1 MQWLARVCIQR
12 PVFATVLMLVLLVL
26 GGVSYGRLGLDQFP
40 NVDFPVVVVT
50 TILPGSSAEE
60 MESDVTDKVEGAVN
74 TISGIDEIRSTSSEG
89 VSIVIVMFDL
99 DKPVDVAAQEVRDK
113 VNQVMP
119 DLPRGIDQPV
129 ITKIDPDAS
138 PVLFAALRS
147 KQPIRETTELADKV
161 VRRQI
166 ESIDGVGEVKIV
178 GGRKR
183 QINVLLDPIA
193 LRSHGVTVLE
203 VQRALA
209 TQNLN
214 VPGGSV
220 ETGPTDI
227 TLRVAGRVASVE
239 EIGRIVVRQTG
250 GSPVRIDDLGR
261 VEDGAEKEESA
272 AQYDDEPT
280 VVLQIKKQSG
290 KNTVAV
296 VDTVLARL
304 EEVRKSLPPGVS
316 LDVVYDNSGV
326 IRTST
331 HAVLEHLVLGAV
343 FASIIV
349 LLFLGSGRST
359 VIAALAIPISIIGTF
374 AVMYAFG
381 FTLNFLTLLALAL
394 AVGIV
399 IDDAIVVI
407 ENIMSFIERHGYKP
421 FPAAVLATKEIGL
434 AVLATTLALIAVFV
448 PVAFM
453 DGIIGKFLM
462 SFGLTMASAIAV
474 SLLVSFTIT
483 PMLGARWLKAHVPG
497 QERSLLQRI
506 GDGFYGPI
514 ERAYMTALRFSM
526 RRRWV
531 VILACFV
538 ALASMGPVGKRLQGS
553 FLPTNDKA
561 QYQLSVRTP
570 EGTSVA
576 EALLAAERI
585 AQDIKALPGVTHT
598 LITVGDDDQKT
609 QNLATIRVLLTDPK
623 EREITQEELMNRTR
637 AEIVSKL
644 PSTLRVLVSEVPDF
658 SAGGGSQAK
667 IQYALSGPE
676 LDELERIAHTL
687 TEELRNVEGAVD
699 VDNSLLVGKPELRV
713 SVDRDRAADLG
724 VQVSDIASAL
734 QVFVGGLKV
743 STYSEGGEQYD
754 IYARAEERFR
764 ADPEMLQLLSVPSSK
779 LGSVP
784 LTSVVRLAE
793 ATGPGKIERLNRAR
807 QVTIT
812 ANSTP
817 EVGDSA
823 VGDALQ
829 AIAKRTELPAGYRL
843 QPVGMSKESA
853 KMASAFLLAFG
864 MSFVFMYLVL
874 AAQFESWLNPFI
886 ILLALPLTVPFGLIS
901 LLVFK
906 QAISMFSMLGLLVLF
921 GVVQKNA
928 VLQIDHAMQLIRAG
942 VPHREAI
949 VEASKNRLRPILMTS
964 FAFIAGMVPLVTS
977 KGIGAGFNQAMS
989 GIVVGGQAL
998 SLALTLLATPVMF
1011 SLFTELALWVGAKL
1025 PKSRTP
1031 EQTGEREIGDLTAL
1045 ESAHAARVAGTAEA
1059 AHAAE

>member
-12 PVFATVLMLVLLVL
+12 PVFATVLMLVLVVL
-26 GGVSYGRLGLDQFP
+26 GGAAYGKLGLDQFP

-50 TILPGSSAEE
+50 TTLPGSSAEE
-60 MESDVTDKVEGAVN
+60 MESDVSDKIEGAVN
-74 TISGIDEIRSTSSEG
+74 TISGIDELRSTSSEG
-89 VSIVIVMFDL
+89 VSIVVVTFDIA
-99 DKPVDVAAQEVRDK
+99 KPVDVAAQDVRDK
-113 VNQVMP
+113 VNLVMP
-119 DLPRGIDQPV
+119 DLPKGIDQPV
-129 ITKIDPDAS
+129 ISKIDPGAS
-138 PVLFAALRS
+138 PILFAALRS

-166 ESIDGVGEVKIV
+166 ESIDGVGEVKII

-193 LRSHGVTVLE
+193 LRSHEVTAID

-220 ETGPTDI
+220 ETGPKDI

-239 EIGRIVVRQTG
+239 EVGRIVVKQKA
-250 GSPVRIDDLGR
+250 GSPVRVDDLGR

-304 EEVRKSLPPGVS
+304 DEVRKSLPPGVS
-316 LDVVYDNSGV
+316 LDIVYDNSGV

-343 FASIIV
+343 LAAVIV
-349 LLFLGSGRST
+349 LIFLGSGRST
-359 VIAALAIPISIIGTF
+359 LIAAMAIPISIVGTF

-394 AVGIV
+394 AVGLV

-421 FPAAVLATKEIGL
+421 FPAAALATKEIGL
-434 AVLATTLALIAVFV
+434 AVLATTLALMAVFV

-453 DGIIGKFLM
+453 GGIIGKFLM
-462 SFGLTMASAIAV
+462 SFGLTMASAIGV
-474 SLLVSFTIT
+474 SLIVSFSIT
-483 PMLGARWLKAHVPG
+483 PMLGARWLKAHEPG
-497 QERSLLQRI
+497 QKPSFIQRL
-506 GDGFYGPI
+506 GDAVYGPI
-514 ERAYMTALRFSM
+514 ERVYMVALRFSM
-526 RRRWV
+526 KHRWV
-531 VILACFV
+531 VVLACV
-538 ALASMGPVGKRLQGS
+538 AALASMGPVGSRLKGG

-561 QYQLSVRTP
+561 QYQLSMRAP

-576 EALLAAERI
+576 ETRLAAERI

-598 LITVGDDDQKT
+598 LITVGDDDMKT

-623 EREITQEELMNRTR
+623 EREVTQEELMNRTR
-637 AEIVSKL
+637 TEIAGKL
-644 PSTLRVLVSEVPDF
+644 PSSLRVTVADVPDF

-667 IQYALSGPE
+667 VQYALSGPE
-676 LDELERIAHTL
+676 LGELERIATQL
-687 TEELRNVEGAVD
+687 TSELRQVKGAVD
-699 VDNSLLVGKPELRV
+699 VDNSLIVGKPELRV
-713 SVDRDRAADLG
+713 SIDRDRAADLG
-724 VQVSDIASAL
+724 VQVADVASAL
-734 QVFVGGLKV
+734 QIFVGGLKV
-743 STYSEGGEQYD
+743 STFSENGQQYD
-754 IYARAEERFR
+754 IRARADEKYR
-764 ADPEMLQLLSVPSSK
+764 ADPDMLQLLSVPSSK

-784 LTSVVRLAE
+784 LTSVVKLDD
-793 ATGPGKIERLNRAR
+793 ATGPAKIERLNRSR
-807 QVTIT
+807 QVTIM

-817 EVGDSA
+817 EVGDNA
-823 VGDALQ
+823 VGAALK
-829 AIAKRTELPAGYRL
+829 AIAERTDLPNGYRL
-843 QPVGMSKESA
+843 QPLGMSKESA
-853 KMASAFLLAFG
+853 KMAKAFGLAFA
-864 MSFVFMYLVL
+864 MSFIFMYLIL

-901 LLVFK
+901 LLIFK
-906 QAISMFSMLGLLVLF
+906 QGISMFSMLGLLVLF

-928 VLQIDHAMQLIRAG
+928 VLQIDHTMQLLRAG
-942 VPHREAI
+942 KPRLEAI
-949 VEASKNRLRPILMTS
+949 LEANKDRLRPILMTS
-964 FAFIAGMVPLVTS
+964 LAFIAGMVPLVVS
-977 KGIGAGFNQAMS
+977 KGVGAGFNQAMS

-998 SLALTLLATPVMF
+998 SLVLTLLATPVMF
-1011 SLFTELALWVGAKL
+1011 SLFTDLAIWVQKKL
-1025 PKSRTP
+1025 PKGRTP
-1031 EQTGEREIGDLTAL
+1031 EQTGENELANLDQL
-1045 ESAHAARVAGTAEA
+1045 EQAAHGAHA